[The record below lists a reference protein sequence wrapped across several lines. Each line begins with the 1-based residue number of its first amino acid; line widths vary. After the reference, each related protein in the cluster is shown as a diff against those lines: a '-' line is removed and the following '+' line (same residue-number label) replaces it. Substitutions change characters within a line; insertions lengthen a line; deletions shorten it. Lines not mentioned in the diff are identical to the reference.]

1 MLLKENKMAA
11 KRNSKKG
18 KRTMKQRIV
27 SIVALLVIA
36 ALLVTT
42 LLSMALTVSAAES
55 DTDTDT
61 MPTLVRGIILENV
74 SIGPVDVGG
83 MDQAEA
89 KAALADYVEEVSEG
103 TTTLQGDLSSVEVS
117 NADLGLSIDAQE
129 AVQAASQIGF
139 TGDLLSRYQ
148 EIKTVQNEGA
158 CVSVGINVDA
168 EAAEAVLLEYEEE
181 LESTAEDYGLTRENG
196 EFVITGGTVGSQIDI
211 EASIE
216 AIIEFYASDYSSDGT
231 VMLVTE
237 VQEPEGDLESLQ
249 KVQDVLGTYT
259 TTYSSSSNRGNNIE
273 VAAGY
278 LDGTVLYPG
287 ESLSVSDAI
296 QERTEENGYLAA
308 GSYENGTTVDTI
320 GGGIC
325 QVSTTLYNAVLNAE
339 LQVDTRYPHSLTVS
353 YVAASRDAAISAGSK
368 DFVFTNDTD
377 APIYIAA
384 SAYYG
389 TLTFTIYG
397 EETRAENRTIEFESV
412 TTSTTDPEVVYQAD
426 SSLSFGTITCTQS
439 GHSGKT
445 AQLWKIIYIDGVET
459 ERVQVNSSTYSVSN
473 TIYSVGTKT
482 DNSTAKANLIAAI
495 ASNDRSEI
503 NAVIAAGDSTSSS
516 STSSDTTESTT
527 SDDSTSTGSSSSS
540 DDDTAEDTASEDT
553 SGTSDAE
560 DTETTE

>member
-1 MLLKENKMAA
+1 
-11 KRNSKKG
+11 
-18 KRTMKQRIV
+18 MKQRIV

-42 LLSMALTVSAAES
+42 LLSMALTASAAET

-103 TTTLQGDLSSVEVS
+103 TTTLQGELSSVEVS
-117 NADLGLSIDAQE
+117 NADLGLSMDVDE

-139 TGDLLSRYQ
+139 TGDLLSRYK
-148 EIKTVQNEGA
+148 EIKTVQNEGTS
-158 CVSVGINVDA
+158 VSAGINVDTQ
-168 EAAEAVLLEYEEE
+168 AAEALLLEHEEE
-181 LESTAEDYGLTRENG
+181 LESTAVDYGLTRENG

-216 AIIEFYASDYSSDGT
+216 AIIEFYASDYTENGT
-231 VMLVTE
+231 VTLVTE
-237 VQEPEGDLESLQ
+237 IQEPEGDLEGLQ

-278 LDGTVLYPG
+278 LDGTILYPG

-412 TTSTTDPEVVYQAD
+412 TTSETEASVVYQAD
-426 SSLSFGTITCTQS
+426 SSLSFGTITCTQT
-439 GHSGKT
+439 GHDGKT
-445 AQLWKIIYIDGVET
+445 AQLWKVIYIDGVET
-459 ERVQVNSSTYSVSN
+459 ERVQVNSSTYSSSN

-482 DNSTAKANLIAAI
+482 DNSTAKANLVSAI
-495 ASNDRSEI
+495 ASNDRSKI
-503 NAVIAAGDSTSSS
+503 NAVIAAGDAVTSESTSASE
-516 STSSDTTESTT
+516 TEETAQEETEESTEEET
-527 SDDSTSTGSSSSS
+527 EEETQ
-540 DDDTAEDTASEDT
+540 E
-553 SGTSDAE
+553 
-560 DTETTE
+560 ETTDSEEDSASAEETSEETEE